1 MTTKDELEATL
12 RERDRR
18 IVELKAELEVGLR
31 ERDRRI
37 AELKAENGKQ
47 ADLIRRQREKLDEA
61 GVVERSATGAERPQ
75 MGRLLKI
82 IQANPGLTAV
92 EIHSA
97 LAKRSWA
104 AQRFGKWAAMFGP
117 TYGAM
122 YVALAQLARNGS
134 VNVNRG
140 EATEERRKGR
150 RRPLRFYAR
159 RTHATEPYAKSAV
172 VVLGDV
178 AAVEERS
185 ATGAERARSNK
196 MLVHVEHVREDK
208 MFCVYVDGDDDIE
221 GSPDQLFFYG
231 VDELIGREITQ
242 DEARGS
248 ALAYAEDLGKRFGG
262 VIEDRRD

>member
-1 MTTKDELEATL
+1 MTTKDELEAAL

-18 IVELKAELEVGLR
+18 IAELKAELEVGLR

-37 AELKAENGKQ
+37 AELKAENEKQ

-61 GVVERSATGAERPQ
+61 GVVERSATGAERAQ
-75 MGRLLKI
+75 MGQLLKI

-172 VVLGDV
+172 VVLG
-178 AAVEERS
+178 VEERS
-185 ATGAERARSNK
+185 ATVVERARSNK
-196 MLVHVEHVREDK
+196 MVVHVEHVREDK
-208 MFCVYVDGDDDIE
+208 MFCVYVDGCDDIE

-231 VDELIGREITQ
+231 VDELIGREISE

>member
-1 MTTKDELEATL
+1 MTTTYELEAT
-12 RERDRR
+12 
-18 IVELKAELEVGLR
+18 LR

-37 AELKAENGKQ
+37 AELKAELEVALRERDLRIAELKAENDKQ

-61 GVVERSATGAERPQ
+61 GVVERSATGAERAQ
-75 MGRLLKI
+75 TGQLLKI

-92 EIHSA
+92 EIHRA

-122 YVALAQLARNGS
+122 YVELAQLARDGS

-140 EATEERRKGR
+140 EDTAERRKGL

-159 RTHATEPYAKSAV
+159 WTHATEPYAKSAV
-172 VVLGDV
+172 AVLGDV
-178 AAVEERS
+178 VAVEERS
-185 ATGAERARSNK
+185 K
-196 MLVHVEHVREDK
+196 MAVHVEHVRENK
-208 MFCVYVDGDDDIE
+208 MFCVYVDRDDDIE
-221 GSPDQLFFYG
+221 GSSDQLFFYG
-231 VDELIGREITQ
+231 VDELIGREITE
-242 DEARGS
+242 DEARGA

>member
-1 MTTKDELEATL
+1 MTTRDELEVA
-12 RERDRR
+12 
-18 IVELKAELEVGLR
+18 LR

-37 AELKAENGKQ
+37 AELKAELEVALRERDRRITELKAENDKQ

-61 GVVERSATGAERPQ
+61 GVVERSATGAERAQ
-75 MGRLLKI
+75 TGQLLKI

-92 EIHSA
+92 EIHRA

-122 YVALAQLARNGS
+122 YVELAQLARDGS

-140 EATEERRKGR
+140 EDTAERRKGL

-159 RTHATEPYAKSAV
+159 WTHATEPYAKSAV
-172 VVLGDV
+172 AVLGDV
-178 AAVEERS
+178 VAVEERS
-185 ATGAERARSNK
+185 ATGAK
-196 MLVHVEHVREDK
+196 MAVHVEHVRENK
-208 MFCVYVDGDDDIE
+208 MFCVYVDRDDDIE
-221 GSPDQLFFYG
+221 GSSDQLFFYG
-231 VDELIGREITQ
+231 VDELIGREITE
-242 DEARGS
+242 DEARGA